1 MSHGGK
7 RPGAGAKPKGPGG
20 KNVSLRLYKSNR
32 DMIAKWR
39 ERYGIDSDGAAVR
52 HMMFVAT
59 MAVDTYGTIF
69 VHWAN
74 PTVIPESAGE
84 SENSS

>member
-7 RPGAGAKPKGPGG
+7 RPGAGAKPKGAAG

-32 DMIAKWR
+32 DMLAKWR
-39 ERYGIDSDGAAVR
+39 ERYNIESDSAAVR

-59 MAVDTYGTIF
+59 MAVNAYGTLGATGF
-69 VHWAN
+69 G
-74 PTVIPESAGE
+74 TVINEFTGE